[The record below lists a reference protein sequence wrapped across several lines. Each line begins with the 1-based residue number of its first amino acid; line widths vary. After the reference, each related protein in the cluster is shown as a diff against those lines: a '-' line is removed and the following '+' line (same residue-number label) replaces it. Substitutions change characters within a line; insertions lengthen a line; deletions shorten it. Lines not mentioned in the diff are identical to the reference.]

1 MAPAAPVTTTLLGCA
16 EEVDMAL
23 VATGV
28 NDCTVLNDLESISF
42 ELVANN
48 NNYIKILYLASVY

>member
-1 MAPAAPVTTTLLGCA
+1 MAPAAPVTTTRLGWA

-28 NDCTVLNDLESISF
+28 NDCTVLNDFESISL
-42 ELVANN
+42 ELIDE
-48 NNYIKILYLASVY
+48 YQ